1 MQTSRRVSATGRSSV
16 ITGFAL
22 LLMALIANAL
32 ITRHQLGVQ
41 IRDQV
46 GVTRTREA
54 LLELSQTE
62 SLLKDAELFQLGFIY
77 TDDPKYLAS
86 YNLVV
91 SQIEPHLANLA
102 IATADNP
109 RQQARIPVLR
119 QLVQKKLGEL
129 GQTIS
134 LYQSGKTQDS
144 KGLVLSNAKLSVMKD
159 IRKLVHG
166 MGQEESS
173 LETTRLAAYQE
184 GIRVAI
190 ARTYLTNF
198 IAAAGLIMLAYHI
211 LREMEARE
219 RDARKIR
226 ERENEVRE
234 QEELLRTVTEQARV
248 GLTMV
253 SSDRRY
259 LFVNAA
265 YAEVL
270 NLSVTEITGKRVSEI
285 LWRVYDQI
293 SPRLDKAFAGER
305 VNYELAVPARDGA
318 CDDGRDRFYAVTYEP
333 LQRPG
338 DGSNVI
344 VVVVDITERKRAEES
359 LRLNEERLR
368 LAQEVAG
375 MGTFDVALP
384 SCKRTWNPHMF
395 ELYGLPHDSPQ
406 PEAVDVLRMCHPEDR
421 RLVEEQFAPLI
432 AGKRLHVEYRI
443 IRPDN
448 EVRWLEISGRG
459 IVGDNGRPIR
469 FIGVA
474 YDNSERKQAEDKLR
488 RSEDQLRALA
498 ARSQTATERERLR
511 IARELHDQL
520 GHALTGMK
528 MDLDWIV
535 RKHGAGGEVWVQM
548 VQDTM
553 TVVDSTIALVRR
565 LSTELR
571 PQLLDALGLRA
582 AIEWDAE
589 QFQRRSGIV
598 CEVDVSEDP
607 LGVSDDQKIAVC
619 RIFQEALTNI
629 ARHAHAKNVLVTF
642 ERERNQSIL
651 TIKDDGV
658 GFPVDLLEHT
668 QSLGVLGMRERALLL
683 GAEFRID
690 SVPSHGT
697 TITLRIPIESAA
709 STEQHAYEDINS

>member
-1 MQTSRRVSATGRSSV
+1 MQTSRRFSAIGRSSV

-32 ITRHQLGVQ
+32 ITRRQLGVQ
-41 IRDQV
+41 IRNQV
-46 GVTRTREA
+46 GVTHTRQV

-77 TDDPKYLAS
+77 TDDPKYLAA
-86 YNLVV
+86 YNLVI
-91 SQIEPHLANLA
+91 SQVEPHMANLA
-102 IATADNP
+102 KSTADNP

-119 QLVQKKLGEL
+119 NLVHEKLSEL

-144 KGLVLSNAKLSVMKD
+144 KALVLSNARLSVMKD
-159 IRKLVHG
+159 IRKLVHE
-166 MGQEESS
+166 MVQEESS
-173 LETTRLAAYQE
+173 LEATRLAAYQKS
-184 GIRVAI
+184 IRVTI
-190 ARTYLTNF
+190 ARIYLTNF
-198 IAAAGLIMLAYHI
+198 IAAAGLILLAYHI
-211 LREMEARE
+211 LRGMEARE
-219 RDARKIR
+219 SDARKIR

-234 QEELLRTVTEQARV
+234 HEELLRTVTEQARV

-259 LFVNAA
+259 LFANAA

-270 NLSVTEITGKRVSEI
+270 NLSVTDITGKRVSEI
-285 LWRVYDQI
+285 LWCVYDQI
-293 SPRLDKAFAGER
+293 SPWLDKAFAGER
-305 VNYELAVPARDGA
+305 VNYELAVPARTGA
-318 CDDGRDRFYAVTYEP
+318 SDDGRDRFYAVTYEP
-333 LQRPG
+333 LQHPG
-338 DGSNVI
+338 DGPNVI

-384 SCKRTWNPHMF
+384 SCKRTWTPSMF

-406 PEAVDVLRMCHPEDR
+406 PEAADVLRMCHPEDR
-421 RLVEEQFAPLI
+421 WLVEEQFVPLA
-432 AGKRLHVEYRI
+432 AGKRMHVEYRI
-443 IRPDN
+443 IRPDD

-459 IVGDNGRPIR
+459 IIGDDGQPIR
-469 FIGVA
+469 FIGVG
-474 YDNSERKQAEDKLR
+474 YDITERKQAEDKLR

-498 ARSQTATERERLR
+498 ARLQTATERERLR

-520 GHALTGMK
+520 GQALTGMK

-535 RKHGAGGEVWVQM
+535 RKHGAGGEVWVHM
-548 VQDTM
+548 VQDSM
-553 TVVDSTIALVRR
+553 KVVDSTIALVRR

-571 PQLLDALGLRA
+571 PELLDALGLRA
-582 AIEWDAE
+582 AIEWYAE

-598 CEVDVSEDP
+598 CEVVVSEDP
-607 LGVSDDQKIAVC
+607 LGVSDDQKIAVF

-629 ARHAHAKNVLVTF
+629 ARHAHAKNVLVTL
-642 ERERNQSIL
+642 ERERKESIL
-651 TIKDDGV
+651 TVKDDGV
-658 GFPVDLLEHT
+658 GFSVDLLEHT

-683 GAEFRID
+683 GAQFRLD

-697 TITLRIPIESAA
+697 TIDLRIPLEDAGI
-709 STEQHAYEDINS
+709 TEPQAHENINR